1 MAITVGSGFSRPKAA
16 QSLTQAVSVTVLNPT
31 EADGSDSFVQYIQLD
46 DITPDPVTA
55 TATADNSDV
64 TLVVQTGKDIRVGDV
79 VSGTGITGGTVVT
92 GVSGTTVTIDN
103 ATTQALTDESLTFT
117 PPETD
122 AKLIG
127 IQGNFSLS
135 GTNLVL
141 RIRGYAGDG
150 STVDGPTDSTVVGDM
165 GTATADTTIRV
176 DLDSFLSGMRKA
188 RTNS

>member
-46 DITPDPVTA
+46 NITPDPVTA

-79 VSGTGITGGTVVT
+79 VSGTGIQGGTVVT